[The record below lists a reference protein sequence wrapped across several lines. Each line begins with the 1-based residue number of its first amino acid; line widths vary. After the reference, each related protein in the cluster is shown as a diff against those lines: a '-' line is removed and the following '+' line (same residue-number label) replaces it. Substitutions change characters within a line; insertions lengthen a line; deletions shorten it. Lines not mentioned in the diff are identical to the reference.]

1 MFNTISTLLDT
12 VKENNEKDKAAIRLE
27 LIAALLIKR
36 YGVEYNMN
44 DRKMLVSFF
53 WMTIYI
59 ISFLTYIVYP
69 DLYILVEYV
78 MLLSVVFAT
87 IPLIYGWE

>member
-1 MFNTISTLLDT
+1 
-12 VKENNEKDKAAIRLE
+12 
-27 LIAALLIKR
+27 
-36 YGVEYNMN
+36 MN

-59 ISFLTYIVYP
+59 ISFLIYIVYP

>member
-1 MFNTISTLLDT
+1 LYS
-12 VKENNEKDKAAIRLE
+12 VKENNEKDKAAINGE

-69 DLYILVEYV
+69 DWYKAVEYV

>member
-1 MFNTISTLLDT
+1 LDT

-27 LIAALLIKR
+27 LITALLIKR
-36 YGVEYNMN
+36 HDVEYNMN

>member
-1 MFNTISTLLDT
+1 LYS
-12 VKENNEKDKAAIRLE
+12 VKENNEKDKAAINGE

-44 DRKMLVSFF
+44 ERKMLVSFF

-69 DLYILVEYV
+69 DWYKAVEYV

>member
-1 MFNTISTLLDT
+1 MFNTISALLYS
-12 VKENNEKDKAAIRLE
+12 VKENNEKDKAAINGE

-69 DLYILVEYV
+69 DWYKAVEYV

>member
-1 MFNTISTLLDT
+1 MFNTISALLYS
-12 VKENNEKDKAAIRLE
+12 VKENNEKDKAAINGE

-44 DRKMLVSFF
+44 ERKMLVSFF

-69 DLYILVEYV
+69 DWYKAVEYV

>member
-1 MFNTISTLLDT
+1 
-12 VKENNEKDKAAIRLE
+12 
-27 LIAALLIKR
+27 
-36 YGVEYNMN
+36 MN

-53 WMTIYI
+53 WMIIYI
-59 ISFLTYIVYP
+59 VCFLIFVVYP

>member
-1 MFNTISTLLDT
+1 LIPEGKS
-12 VKENNEKDKAAIRLE
+12 VSGVGSDKAAIRLE

-36 YGVEYNMN
+36 YGVECNMN
-44 DRKMLVSFF
+44 ERKMLVSFF

-69 DLYILVEYV
+69 DWYKAVEYV

>member
-12 VKENNEKDKAAIRLE
+12 VKENNEKDKAAINGE

-69 DLYILVEYV
+69 DWYKAVEYV

>member
-1 MFNTISTLLDT
+1 MFNTISALLYS
-12 VKENNEKDKAAIRLE
+12 VKENNEKDKAAINGE

-59 ISFLTYIVYP
+59 ISFLIYIVYP
-69 DLYILVEYV
+69 DWYKAVEYV

>member
-1 MFNTISTLLDT
+1 VFNTISTLLDT
-12 VKENNEKDKAAIRLE
+12 VKENNEKDKAAINGE

-69 DLYILVEYV
+69 DWYKAVEYV